1 MSATDPSVRIDELR
15 ALIRHHEERYYV
27 HNDPEISD
35 TEFDTLL
42 HELEALEAANP
53 DLVTPDSPTQ
63 RVAGRPT
70 PGFAEVEH
78 AVPMLSL
85 DNAYN
90 EDELKAFD
98 ERVRKGAGLGS
109 TPVPYVAE
117 LKIDGLS
124 IALRYEDGVLTRGA
138 TRGDG
143 TRGED
148 VTANVRTIRAIPLKL
163 RGGPRGSIEVRGEV
177 YFPRAAFER
186 MNREREE
193 AGEPLFA
200 NPRNAAAGTMRNLDP
215 SLVAKRGLGA
225 FTYQVVEPDVGRV
238 FRLRQGSGGL
248 AEAQSAEAVR
258 PAEDPALPGLK
269 TRPTAETASE
279 THTAML
285 TAMRQ
290 WGLPVESHWRACHGI
305 EEVAAFCREWEEAR
319 RGLEFETDGVVVKV
333 SDLALRERLGTTAKF
348 PRWATA
354 FKFPAQQATTTLTA
368 IRVNV
373 GRTGAVTPYAVLDPV
388 FLAGSTISMAT
399 LHNAED
405 LARKDIREGDRVLI
419 EKAGDVI
426 PKVVK
431 VILPDPPTESRSEP
445 WQMPR
450 ECPVCG
456 STLVRDEDEVVWR
469 CENTS
474 CPARIRRSLEHFA
487 SRSAMNIEGLG
498 ESLIDQLVDRGRVK
512 DFADIYSL
520 DASELESLVVTPR
533 EPRSERARPRRL
545 GKVGANVVAQ
555 IERSKSNDLS
565 RLIYAL
571 GIRHVGE
578 KAAATLAR
586 YLRTMR
592 EVMNASLERL
602 QTVPDVGPV
611 VAASVRAFADQ
622 PQNQQLVERLGA
634 AGVNMS
640 SQAPEPGEETGR
652 LSGQTFVLT
661 GTLASMSREEA
672 AAALERLGAKVSGS
686 VSRKTSHLVAGSDA
700 GSKLEKARELGI
712 DILDEEQ
719 FKALI
724 MKE

>member
-1 MSATDPSVRIDELR
+1 MSATEPSVRIDELR

-35 TEFDTLL
+35 AEFDQLV
-42 HELEALEAANP
+42 HELEGLEAEHP

-63 RVAGRPT
+63 RVAGRPAA
-70 PGFAEVEH
+70 GFTEVEH

-109 TPVPYVAE
+109 TPVTYVAE

-124 IALRYEDGVLTRGA
+124 IALRYENGMLTRGA

-143 TRGED
+143 THGED

-163 RGGPRGSIEVRGEV
+163 RGGPREPIEVRGEV

-225 FTYQVVEPDVGRV
+225 FIYQTIEADVGRD
-238 FRLRQGSGGL
+238 
-248 AEAQSAEAVR
+248 A
-258 PAEDPALPGLK
+258 D
-269 TRPTAETASE
+269 TRPTHAE
-279 THTAML
+279 ML

-290 WGLPVESHWRACHGI
+290 WGLPVESHWRTCQGI

-319 RGLEFETDGVVVKV
+319 RGLEFETDGVVVKAD
-333 SDLALRERLGTTAKF
+333 DLALRERLGTTSKF

-354 FKFPAQQATTTLTA
+354 FKFPAQQATTTLHA

-405 LARKDIREGDRVLI
+405 LGRKDIREGDRVLI

-431 VILPDPPTESRSEP
+431 VILPDPPAASRSEP

-487 SRSAMNIEGLG
+487 SRGAMNIEGLG
-498 ESLIDQLVDRGRVK
+498 ESLIDQLVDQGRVK
-512 DFADIYSL
+512 DFADIYTL

-533 EPRSERARPRRL
+533 EPKSDRARPRRL

-565 RLIYAL
+565 RLIYGL
-571 GIRHVGE
+571 GVRHVGE

-586 YLRTMR
+586 HLRSMR
-592 EVMNASLERL
+592 EVMNASLEKL
-602 QTVPDVGPV
+602 QRVPDVGPV

-622 PQNQQLVERLGA
+622 PQNQQLVDRLEA

-640 SQAPEPGEETGR
+640 SQAPEPRDDETGR

-661 GTLASMSREEA
+661 GTLATMSREEA
-672 AAALERLGAKVSGS
+672 TAALEGLGARVSGS
-686 VSRKTSHLVAGSDA
+686 VSRKTSHLVAGADA
-700 GSKLEKARELGI
+700 GSKLEKARELGV